1 MKGNGSHSIKEQ
13 WLSRDFEFY
22 QQLCTLQ
29 GHGVQEEVT
38 QGCVVSFLCGHFC
51 KILFPLPQK

>member
-38 QGCVVSFLCGHFC
+38 QGCVVSFFVWTFL
-51 KILFPLPQK
+51 